1 VAFDIEWPM
10 PLYWTI
16 ESRTKLV
23 TLVAEGEVF
32 LEDAVACLAA
42 VHGASATP
50 YRKLFDGRRGVSSM
64 TEQELLMVGAEI
76 RAHHRHSKVGAL
88 AVVAPPEQTGAF
100 GRLLGTLAMADRP
113 MRLFDELAPA
123 QRWLDEQP

>member
-1 VAFDIEWPM
+1 M

-16 ESRTKLV
+16 DSRAKLV

-32 LEDAVACLAA
+32 LDEAVACLAA
-42 VHGASATP
+42 VEGASATP
-50 YRKLFDGRRGVSSM
+50 YRKLFDGRTGISSL
-64 TEQELLMVGAEI
+64 TDAELLMVGAEI
-76 RAHHRHSKVGAL
+76 RAHHRHGKVGAL
-88 AVVAPPEQTGAF
+88 AVVAPPARTGTIS
-100 GRLLGTLAMADRP
+100 RLLGMFAMADRP